1 MTAHMA
7 GTDVSHL
14 IKQELARRRMSRA
27 SLANAAKVSLSA
39 LEKGLSGR
47 RKFSDTTLLRIE
59 QVIDVSLRSD
69 AAATLTAP
77 DELGGYARASVTWL
91 EGNYLT
97 LRPSFTRAQDI
108 YAYVTDVTWD
118 DVRHHLVFRELARL
132 DAAYAQKGDV
142 AVPHQTGHIYFS
154 TNRHG
159 QQRLMTMKRMAR
171 TSEMFGLLL
180 TLQQEKGAHLKPV
193 AMPVAMLP
201 VAGLKVAPSLGMITP
216 AHKAHDDYARVLRG
230 VLQEGFAGM
239 LGV

>member
-1 MTAHMA
+1 MTLPMA
-7 GTDVSHL
+7 ETGISHL
-14 IKQELARRRMSRA
+14 IKQELARKRMSRA

-39 LEKGLSGR
+39 LEKGLSGQ
-47 RKFSDTTLLRIE
+47 RKFSQATLLRLE
-59 QVIDVSLRSD
+59 GVMGVALRAD
-69 AAATLTAP
+69 AAAAQTAP
-77 DELGGYARASVTWL
+77 DALGGYARASITWL

-108 YAYVTDVTWD
+108 YAYVTDITWD
-118 DVRHHLVFRELARL
+118 EARHHLVFHELARI

-159 QQRLMTMKRMAR
+159 QQRLMTVKRMPR

-180 TLQQEKGAHLKPV
+180 TLQQERGAHLKPV

-201 VAGLKVAPSLGMITP
+201 IAGLKAAPSLGMITP
-216 AHKAHDDYARVLRG
+216 AHKAHEEYAAMLKRVLA
-230 VLQEGFAGM
+230 EGFAGM
-239 LGV
+239 LG